1 MTRKI
6 IFIWAIVQLILVSEI
21 AFAQSPKK
29 NVILIAVDDLND
41 WIGAFGGH
49 PQTKTPNI
57 DKLASKGVVFTNASC
72 ASPVCNPSRTAF
84 MLGRRP
90 HETGITNNGDGYFRE
105 YSKAW
110 VRNITTWPQYFGQKG
125 FETVAQGKIFHTHG
139 ENKGEFQIVGPGGQ
153 GCNAGPSKTSVNNT
167 KLEWSESNQSLTATG
182 DYKSAEWCGNYLN
195 KNHNKP
201 FLMACGIFRP
211 HLPHFA
217 PKEFFDKMPAIDNI
231 KLPAYLPNDRNDT
244 YGGSNNVLSDVL
256 RQGGERL
263 WKEAV
268 RAYLANVAFAD
279 ACVGKLLDDLENSQ
293 YKNNTIVVLIGDHGW
308 HLGEKDHFQKF
319 TMWDRA
325 IKTPMIIYDPVD
337 GGSGICDKAVSL
349 MDIFPTMLELTGTPY
364 PSYETSGY
372 SIAPLVKNPNAAWCG
387 VALTTYGPGH
397 NSIRT
402 DRYRYIKYSNGKEE
416 LYDHQTDPNEWTNV
430 ASKAAFSSVLSEHRQ
445 LLNKM
450 LNGDEQPLASCQT
463 GSDNESPFV
472 AIISPSN
479 NDEYEEPAGISIQVS
494 ASDDDGSIAK
504 VELYN
509 GLNLIG
515 AKNNAPYNFT
525 WNNVSAGTYN
535 LVAKAYD
542 NENASSYSQTV
553 VVKVL
558 GDVVEVVNIE
568 DLVVIQNT
576 CEAITLTWSDMNY
589 ETGYRVRRKLPEDA
603 VYTNLG
609 DVDQNGTSY
618 TDNTVLEST
627 DYIYVVRPM
636 VDGQAVANS
645 NIVEVKTSPC
655 QVEITNIDD
664 LQAIPESCES
674 VMLTWSDLNYETGYR
689 VRRKLLSDEVY
700 SNLGD
705 VEQNGTTYLDN
716 TVVEGEDYIYMVRP
730 LVDGQAVA
738 LSNLGEVKTPPCVIT
753 GLSDRE
759 NDQIYVYPNPVR
771 DDLYL
776 SESVSWQLLDIAG
789 QVLMQGKGDKISL
802 AGLLKGTYLV
812 RTENKVFRIMKN

>member
-6 IFIWAIVQLILVSEI
+6 IFIWAIAQLILVSEI
-21 AFAQSPKK
+21 AFAQTPKK

-57 DKLASKGVVFTNASC
+57 DKLASKGVVFTNTSC

-90 HETGITNNGDGYFRE
+90 HETGITNNGDGYFRQ

-110 VRNITTWPQYFGQKG
+110 VKNITTWPQYFSQKG
-125 FETVAQGKIFHTHG
+125 FETVAQGKIFHTHSQ
-139 ENKGEFQIVGPGGQ
+139 NKGEFQIVGPGGQ
-153 GCNAGPSKTSVNNT
+153 GCNSGPSKKSVNNT
-167 KLEWSESNQSLTATG
+167 KLEWSESNQALTATG
-182 DYKSAEWCGNYLN
+182 DYKSAEWCGNYLK

-211 HLPHFA
+211 HLPFFA
-217 PKEFFDKMPAIDNI
+217 PKEFFNKMPAIDNI

-244 YGGSNNVLSDVL
+244 HGGSNNVLNDVL
-256 RQGGERL
+256 KQGGERL
-263 WKEAV
+263 WKESV

-337 GGSGICDKAVSL
+337 GGSGVCDKAVSL

-364 PSYETSGY
+364 PSYESSGY

-416 LYDHQTDPNEWTNV
+416 LYDHKTDPNEWTNV
-430 ASKAAFSSVLSEHRQ
+430 AGKSAFSNVLTEHRQ

-450 LNGDEQPLASCQT
+450 LNGNEHPKADCST
-463 GSDNESPFV
+463 GSDNELPFV
-472 AIISPSN
+472 SIISPNN
-479 NDEYEEPAGISIQVS
+479 NDTYDEPANISIQVT
-494 ASDDDGSIAK
+494 ASDEDGSISK
-504 VELYN
+504 VELYSN
-509 GLNLIG
+509 NRLIG
-515 AKNNAPYNFT
+515 TKNNAPYNFT
-525 WNNVSAGTYN
+525 WNNISAGTYN

-542 NENASSYSQTV
+542 NKNASAFSQSV
-553 VVKVL
+553 IVKVE
-558 GDVVEVVNIE
+558 GDVVDIINID
-568 DLVVIQNT
+568 DLKVT
-576 CEAITLTWSDMNY
+576 DESCESVTLTWGDLNY

-603 VYTNLG
+603 VFTNLGDVDQNGTTYTDNSVTENTDYIYVVRPLVDGQAVANSNNLEISTPPCEVEISNINDLKAMLESCESVLLTWSDLAYETGYRVRRKLPSDNAYINLG

-618 TDNTVLEST
+618 VDNT
-627 DYIYVVRPM
+627 
-636 VDGQAVANS
+636 AA
-645 NIVEVKTSPC
+645 
-655 QVEITNIDD
+655 
-664 LQAIPESCES
+664 
-674 VMLTWSDLNYETGYR
+674 
-689 VRRKLLSDEVY
+689 
-700 SNLGD
+700 
-705 VEQNGTTYLDN
+705 
-716 TVVEGEDYIYMVRP
+716 EGEDYIYMVRP

-738 LSNLGEVKTPPCVIT
+738 ISNLEEISTPPCVIT
-753 GLSDRE
+753 GLSDKE
-759 NDQIYVYPNPVR
+759 GDQVFVYPNPAK
-771 DDLYL
+771 DFLNL
-776 SESVSWQLLDIAG
+776 SQPVDWQLLDVTG
-789 QVLMQGKGDKISL
+789 LELKRGYGDKISL
-802 AGLLKGTYLV
+802 VELNKGLYLIKTETAVLRFLK
-812 RTENKVFRIMKN
+812 E